1 MKYICVQ
8 IRYLVKYTFMQAQK
22 QQQTPITN
30 DDFRNL
36 SQRGDAKDLFERQKG
51 KRLQS
56 FMNGR
61 QPIDY
66 SYQTCVDTIRGSR
79 FIDGK
84 MRNYHNEDLFAIYR
98 QIVNERLK

>member
-1 MKYICVQ
+1 
-8 IRYLVKYTFMQAQK
+8 MQAQK
-22 QQQTPITN
+22 QRQTHMSN
-30 DDFRNL
+30 DDFREF
-36 SQRGDAKDLFERQKG
+36 SQRGDAKELFERQKG

-79 FIDGK
+79 FIDGE
-84 MRNYHNEDLFAIYR
+84 MRNYHNEDLFAIFR
-98 QIVNERLK
+98 EIVNERLK

>member
-30 DDFRNL
+30 NDFRKL

-56 FMNGR
+56 FMNGKD
-61 QPIDY
+61 PIDY

-79 FIDGK
+79 FIDGE
-84 MRNYHNEDLFAIYR
+84 MRQYHNEALFEIYR
-98 QIVNERLK
+98 KIVLERLI